1 VTGSNEEPGPD
12 SSIDEVRADIEAT
25 REQLRETVAAL
36 GEKVDV
42 KRRAE
47 QKGAETTAVVRH
59 QGQELGAK
67 ARAHP
72 AIPLGAITGARGSA
86 CRSALGRRVRA
97 AHRWLRSGGAHL
109 LSPAGQGAAG
119 TQKPVLCA
127 GFRSSR

>member
-1 VTGSNEEPGPD
+1 VTASNEEPGRD
-12 SSIDEVRADIEAT
+12 SSIDEVRADIGAT

-47 QKGAETTAVVRH
+47 QKVAETKAVIRH

-72 AIPLGAITGARGSA
+72 AIPLGAVAAVAAVVIPRRRRHRPGPTRVGAKLGGVGTVPRGNTSDNA
-86 CRSALGRRVRA
+86 R
-97 AHRWLRSGGAHL
+97 
-109 LSPAGQGAAG
+109 
-119 TQKPVLCA
+119 
-127 GFRSSR
+127 